1 MAVESKKKDL
11 LADAKNFCDGLS
23 NVFMLKKRD
32 PQTRH
37 LLEKAKL
44 LIETLISENQRA
56 TSNVPSTPRGSR
68 AAGGMG
74 QLWVKLDELKRE
86 NEELRKQI
94 GKPADDRPAIPPKPS
109 QGPGDVIIADLH
121 KTKKE
126 NEALKAKV
134 EKLETHIKQMD
145 SVAFNVQDEYKRA
158 KIALETTQRSMETV
172 LKDYRQMEDELKLA
186 KKESETLK
194 QTLAKSMPLI
204 GRTDNR
210 HVENISE
217 KCRPSN
223 IAQLYNTLESQEWV
237 DAKETLE
244 EITDFEEEDI
254 VQFLCACVMAAF
266 QSCKDVYDAL
276 KATIA
281 ELLRKP
287 TLVITDNLE
296 RERSGKSKLPDHI
309 TESIGHQLRQ
319 HFDDI
324 DSDVIF
330 GMMCEKL
337 TLEFTEFVQR
347 HPHENKVVQKFM
359 NRCAKVTWQMVIQ
372 HPPMWLSVGD
382 HEFDDEKHK
391 LWWSCDHTAAKKIN
405 FFVWPAL
412 YDYKRGNLLIKG
424 CVYAS

>member
-1 MAVESKKKDL
+1 MADSKKRDL
-11 LADAKNFCDGLS
+11 LSDAKNFCDGLS

-44 LIETLISENQRA
+44 LIENLISENQRG
-56 TSNVPSTPRGSR
+56 TSNVTSTPRGSR
-68 AAGGMG
+68 TAGGMG

-86 NEELRKQI
+86 NEELRKQA
-94 GKPADDRPAIPPKPS
+94 GKPADDRPSLPPKPS
-109 QGPGDVIIADLH
+109 QGPGDVIIGDLH
-121 KTKKE
+121 KTKRE

-134 EKLETHIKQMD
+134 ERLETRIREMEG
-145 SVAFNVQDEYKRA
+145 VALSVQDEYKRA
-158 KIALETTQRSMETV
+158 KVALETTQKSMETV
-172 LKDYRQMEDELKLA
+172 LKDYRQMEDELKLT
-186 KKESETLK
+186 KKENESLK
-194 QTLAKSMPLI
+194 QKLARSILPI

-210 HVENISE
+210 LVETISE

-244 EITDFEEEDI
+244 DITDFREEDI
-254 VQFLCACVMAAF
+254 VQFLCACVMASF
-266 QSCKDVYDAL
+266 QSCKEVYNAL

-287 TLVITDNLE
+287 TLVVNDTLVGDRN
-296 RERSGKSKLPDHI
+296 GKSKLPDDM
-309 TESIGHQLRQ
+309 TDSIGHQLRQ

-324 DSDVIF
+324 DSDVIV

-359 NRCAKVTWQMVIQ
+359 NQCAKVTWQMVIQ
-372 HPPMWLSVGD
+372 HPPMWLSVD
-382 HEFDDEKHK
+382 DQEFDDEKHK
-391 LWWSCDHTAAKKIN
+391 LWWSCDHAAANCID